1 MIQHGFQGTMRF
13 RVCVIALVAMCVS
26 ACDSSDSGSNPL
38 AATPI
43 PTDQPADVTA
53 SYADAFRLLRQA
65 TFGPDESSLQRAR
78 ALGIERW
85 IDEQIVM
92 PSAYTSNSDGRLSHL
107 QMLEQMATTVEPG
120 LDWFRDSSEG
130 GAYFFGDVSGFTDV
144 YQTSV
149 WFANALDAPD
159 QLRQR
164 VAYALSQ
171 IMVVSHSE
179 FPLERRAEALA
190 HYYDIL
196 AKHAFGNFRDLISEV
211 SRSPAMGI
219 YLSHQGNRKGNPSR
233 NTLPDENFA
242 RELMQLFTIGLYE
255 LNLDGSGKTD
265 SQGNL
270 IPSYNQTDIEELSR
284 VMTGWDL
291 QFNDRYGASNQ
302 TQGSFVHFMEF
313 NDEEHDFEAKQ
324 VLGADIPAGL
334 TAGRDLELAL
344 DILFRHGNTAP
355 FISKHLIQR
364 LVTSNPSEH
373 YVERVARVFVDNGEG
388 VRGDLGAVVRAILL
402 DEEARSV
409 DTALTARFGKASEPL
424 LAYTSLLRAF
434 DVQPLDG
441 WSKGVNSEE
450 GETPVPVTGLYYF
463 RAERELGQGALR
475 SPSVFNFY
483 SPDFVPQD
491 DFYNNGVGGQPLV
504 LPEMQLR
511 TPQNIAGYQKLLLLH
526 ERLLERNDLI
536 RRFGSVEAFVA
547 QKSSWDNTQA
557 IALVDFTP
565 LLHAFEQAL
574 EGDQNGD
581 FLTINSSIRNEQG
594 QFPKEAAISRLIDVL
609 ELTLTGNQTV
619 DAASRQQMIEYFKSD
634 SYYNQKNLSKVDEAY
649 RVVAGLVQY
658 LALSP
663 YFLAQ
668 Q

>member
-1 MIQHGFQGTMRF
+1 MMQHGIQGTMRF
-13 RVCVIALVAMCVS
+13 RVLVLTLVALCLG
-26 ACDSSDSGSNPL
+26 ACGGSSSSSNPVA
-38 AATPI
+38 AATAVTP
-43 PTDQPADVTA
+43 PADVTA

-65 TFGPDESSLQRAR
+65 SFGPNESSLQEVQ
-78 ALGIERW
+78 ALGIQGW
-85 IDEQIVM
+85 IEEQIAM
-92 PSAYTSNSDGRLSHL
+92 PSAYVSGTDDRPSHL
-107 QMLEQMATTVEPG
+107 QMLESMATTVEPA
-120 LDWFRDSSEG
+120 LEWFRQSGTGER
-130 GAYFFGDVSGFTDV
+130 YFFGDVSSFTDR
-144 YQTSV
+144 YQNSV
-149 WFANALDAPD
+149 WYANALDAPD

-171 IMVVSHSE
+171 ILVVSHTE

-196 AKHAFGNFRDLISEV
+196 ARHAFGNFRDLIGDV
-211 SRSPAMGI
+211 ARSPAMGVF
-219 YLSHQGNRKGNPSR
+219 LSHQGNRKGNPAR

-265 SQGNL
+265 ASGNL
-270 IPSYNQTDIEELSR
+270 IPSYSQADIEELSR

-291 QFNDRYGASNQ
+291 QFNERYGAASQ

-313 NDEEHDFEAKQ
+313 NDEEHDFDGKR
-324 VLGADIPAGL
+324 VLGSDIPAGL
-334 TAGRDLELAL
+334 TAGRDLDAAL
-344 DILFRHGNTAP
+344 DILFQHGNTAP

-364 LVTSNPSEH
+364 LVTSNPSPQ
-373 YVERVARVFVDNGEG
+373 YIERVAGVFADNGEG
-388 VRGDLGAVVRAILL
+388 VRGDLAAVVRAVLL
-402 DEEARSV
+402 DEEARNV
-409 DTALTARFGKASEPL
+409 DTALTERFGKANEPL

-434 DVQPLDG
+434 NVQPLNG
-441 WSKGVNSEE
+441 WFKDLPAESTD
-450 GETPVPVTGLYYF
+450 TPVPVNDLYYF
-463 RAERELGQGALR
+463 RAESELGQGALR

-491 DFYNNGVGGQPLV
+491 AFYNTGVDGQPLV

-511 TPQNIAGYQKLLLLH
+511 TPQNIAGFQKLLLMH

-536 RRFGSVEAFVA
+536 RRFGSVEEFVA
-547 QKSSWDNTQA
+547 QNSHWSNTQA
-557 IALVDFTP
+557 IALIDFTP
-565 LLHAFEQAL
+565 LLQAFEQAL

-594 QFPKEAAISRLIDVL
+594 QFPKEAAISRVIDLL

-619 DAASRQQMIEYFKSD
+619 DAASRQQMIEYFRFD
-634 SYYNQKNLSKVDEAY
+634 DYYNQKNLTPEEEAQ

-658 LALSP
+658 MALSP